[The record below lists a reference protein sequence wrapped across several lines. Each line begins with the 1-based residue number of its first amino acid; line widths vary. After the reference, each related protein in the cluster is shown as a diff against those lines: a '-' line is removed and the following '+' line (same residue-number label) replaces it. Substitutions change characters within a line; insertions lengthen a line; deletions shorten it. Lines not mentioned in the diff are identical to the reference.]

1 MMRPS
6 RALAALTLVAALSVP
21 LFSASAQDAKL
32 EVRSGDIVKT
42 VLDRQVG
49 KRVALVL
56 TTGPE
61 LSGVVTAVGDHVVH
75 LTELTGREL
84 FDAVV
89 SLDRISAVVIRVRGG
104 R

>member
-6 RALAALTLVAALSVP
+6 RALAAVTLAVALSVP
-21 LFSASAQDAKL
+21 LFTASAQDAKL

-49 KRVALVL
+49 KRVGLVL
-56 TTGPE
+56 TTGSE
-61 LSGVVTAVGDHVVH
+61 LSGVVTVVGDHVVH
-75 LTELTGREL
+75 LSELTGREF

-89 SLDRISAVVIRVRGG
+89 SLDRISAVVIRVRN